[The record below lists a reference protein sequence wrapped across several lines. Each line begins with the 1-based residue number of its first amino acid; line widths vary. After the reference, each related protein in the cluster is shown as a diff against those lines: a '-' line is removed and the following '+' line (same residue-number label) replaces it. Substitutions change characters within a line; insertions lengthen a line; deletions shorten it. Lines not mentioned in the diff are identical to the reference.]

1 MLDELN
7 QLRADALE
15 QLAHIWDDAALEEWR
30 VKFLGRNGLL
40 ATAMAKL
47 GTLSKEERPAA
58 GKLAN
63 EVKGALE
70 SAFEAKIGAMKQRAL
85 SESLESE
92 PLDVTLPGRPV
103 NRGRLHPATA
113 NLREIYRIWG
123 DMGFQVFRSR
133 EVESDETNFQLLNIP
148 PHHPARDNWS
158 TFYVADTNQRVLLR
172 THTSPGQIRAMRELG
187 QNGTQPIRVI
197 LPGMCYRYEQ
207 ASVRYDIQ
215 FNQLEGLAIGR
226 NITFADLK
234 GTLIE
239 FARRMYGDQAVRFYG
254 DHFPF
259 TEPSA
264 QMDVECIICDGKG
277 CGVCKYT
284 GFLEILG
291 SGMVHPTVLR
301 NGGYDP
307 AQWSGFA
314 FGMGTERIAMLKH
327 RIEDIRYFWGND
339 LRFLEQF

>member
-7 QLRADALE
+7 RLREDALA
-15 QLAHIWDDAALEEWR
+15 QLSPIWDDKALEEWR

-40 ATAMAKL
+40 AEAMTKL
-47 GTLSKEERPAA
+47 GALPKEERPAA

-63 EVKGALE
+63 ETKNALE
-70 SAFEAKIGAMKQRAL
+70 SAFAAKIGAIKQRAL
-85 SESLESE
+85 SESLETE

-103 NRGRLHPATA
+103 KRGRLHPATV
-113 NLREIYRIWG
+113 NLRQVYRIWG
-123 DMGFQVFRSR
+123 DMGFQVFLSR
-133 EVESDETNFQLLNIP
+133 EVESDEVNFQMLNIP

-158 TFYVADTNQRVLLR
+158 TFYIADTDHHVLLR
-172 THTSPGQIRAMRELG
+172 PHTSPGQIRAMRELG

-234 GTLIE
+234 GTLTE
-239 FARRMYGDQAVRFYG
+239 FAHRMYGERPVRFYA

-264 QMDVECIICDGKG
+264 QMDVQCIICGGKG
-277 CGVCKYT
+277 CPMCKYT

-291 SGMVHPTVLR
+291 SGMVHPEVLR

-307 AQWSGFA
+307 NEWSGFA
-314 FGMGTERIAMLKH
+314 FGMGTERISMLKH
-327 RIEDIRYFWGND
+327 SIEDIRYFWAND
-339 LRFLEQF
+339 LRFLDQF